1 MDNIITYTASEAR
14 KNFYSLVKKASKG
27 LSSYEINLR
36 DASPVVLIGKA
47 ELESWL
53 ETMDIMA
60 SPEEA
65 RAIARGRKDK
75 TAISL
80 KELLKELE
88 GSGNDNSSQKRS
100 SQKF

>member
-1 MDNIITYTASEAR
+1 MDNVITYTASEAR

-53 ETMDIMA
+53 ETLDIIA
-60 SPEEA
+60 SKDEVEA
-65 RAIARGRKDK
+65 IKKGLASKKITSHKDLL
-75 TAISL
+75 SELGL
-80 KELLKELE
+80 K
-88 GSGNDNSSQKRS
+88 
-100 SQKF
+100 